1 MISRHIFVATRVSWS
16 SPLISQLL
24 ASPVVVLV
32 DENSGNSSKSPSDAR
47 DDNKS
52 IFFDDNFPAD
62 RRTYGRRRRLRLK
75 TDIWTTSRWLSTV
88 VITSC
93 RHYGH
98 HLPTTARSRP
108 LGALATATMTAVP
121 QLLAPP
127 PTSCSRA
134 LSRMLSCRILALLW
148 PWPTSQY
155 TSCSRWIQNFR
166 SIELKM

>member
-1 MISRHIFVATRVSWS
+1 MFSRHIFVATRVSWS

-32 DENSGNSSKSPSDAR
+32 DENSGISSKSPSDAR

-127 PTSCSRA
+127 PIPAAAEHCHECFPVASSLCYGLGPLLNTRA
-134 LSRMLSCRILALLW
+134 AADEYKIL
-148 PWPTSQY
+148 
-155 TSCSRWIQNFR
+155 
-166 SIELKM
+166 EV